1 MLPDLLDYN
10 LLVVFCGTAAGT
22 VSAERK
28 RYFAGKGNKF
38 WKTLYEV
45 GLTPSRLEPA
55 EYKLLLEYGI
65 GLAPLVDRC
74 KIKQQHQWNSVR
86 ITSRGQ

>member
-65 GLAPLVDRC
+65 GLAPLVEQIRTHD
-74 KIKQQHQWNSVR
+74 
-86 ITSRGQ
+86 